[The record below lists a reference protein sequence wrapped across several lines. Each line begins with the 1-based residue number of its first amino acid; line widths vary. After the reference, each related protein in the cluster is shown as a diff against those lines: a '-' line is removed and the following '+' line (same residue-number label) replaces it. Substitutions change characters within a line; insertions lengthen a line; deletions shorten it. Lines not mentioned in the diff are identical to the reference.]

1 MPCSVEERA
10 SLNEF
15 GAAVLSF
22 EGDLLGAFKNPA
34 AIDEHADALNAMFA
48 DDSPLSLLVSRIFGN
63 DYSETLQRVADKE
76 LNDARVAKEQA
87 LAKTSQVAEESVA
100 VEMTPVAETAQISAE
115 PEAEEQ
121 TAAAEETKEPA
132 SQETAEA
139 QQPSSSQAQTTT
151 PSSD

>member
-22 EGDLLGAFKNPA
+22 DADFLSAFKNPD
-34 AIDEHADALNAMFA
+34 AIDEHADVLNSIFA

-100 VEMTPVAETAQISAE
+100 AESTPVAETAQISAE

-121 TAAAEETKEPA
+121 TASAAEETKEPA
-132 SQETAEA
+132 SQENSAA
-139 QQPSSSQAQTTT
+139 SQAQATQAT
-151 PSSD
+151 SD